1 MPPRH
6 AARIGGEKR
15 DRERFFIW
23 MYSPMLDRLR
33 ETDNGW
39 RIAERYIGGS
49 TTNRRLTPP
58 DISAAA
64 IRPFL
69 PGA

>member
-1 MPPRH
+1 M
-6 AARIGGEKR
+6 
-15 DRERFFIW
+15 IW

-33 ETDNGW
+33 ETENGW